1 MIIWFTGISG
11 VGKTT
16 LGSYFYKIKK
26 KKIRNLVH
34 LDGDSFRGLF
44 GNDLGHTL
52 KDRNKNAER
61 LCAFIKF
68 LQLQKINVVVTANL
82 TSRKYQNYAK
92 KTYHNYVSIFIESE
106 LDNLR
111 NRDKKKI
118 YKNKINIV
126 GVNIKY
132 DKPKNYDLYIKND
145 QSKKKFLNNINL
157 IEKLIKTKKIIYD

>member
-68 LQLQKINVVVTANL
+68 LAWK
-82 TSRKYQNYAK
+82 
-92 KTYHNYVSIFIESE
+92 
-106 LDNLR
+106 
-111 NRDKKKI
+111 
-118 YKNKINIV
+118 
-126 GVNIKY
+126 
-132 DKPKNYDLYIKND
+132 
-145 QSKKKFLNNINL
+145 
-157 IEKLIKTKKIIYD
+157 